1 MKKAMELHRYWFK
14 FDLTMQDPHPL
25 GILLG
30 CGLTAWQVEDARRLL
45 SERVFGA
52 QRLPKVVSV
61 LEDVDIASLDQRH
74 VLPNMGDPS
83 RRGV

>member
-1 MKKAMELHRYWFK
+1 MKKTMELHRYWFK

-30 CGLTAWQVEDARRLL
+30 CGVTAWEVEDARRLL

-52 QRLPKVVSV
+52 
-61 LEDVDIASLDQRH
+61 
-74 VLPNMGDPS
+74 
-83 RRGV
+83 